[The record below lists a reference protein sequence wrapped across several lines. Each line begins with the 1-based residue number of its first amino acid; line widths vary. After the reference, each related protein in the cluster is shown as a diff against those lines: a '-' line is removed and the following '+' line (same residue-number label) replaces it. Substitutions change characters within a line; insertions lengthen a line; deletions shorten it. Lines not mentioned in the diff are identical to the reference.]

1 LERSCAQLDI
11 NARADASISC
21 TDVMVNRRL
30 KIVVGRDFEGA
41 VQVGM
46 VEPRVHIGHVKEGA
60 EDITF

>member
-1 LERSCAQLDI
+1 
-11 NARADASISC
+11 
-21 TDVMVNRRL
+21 MVNRRL